1 VAALASPFASNE
13 DLAEL
18 RRLLDAL
25 GVALRGVAVRRGEA
39 DALLVKAEKA
49 PNGAGARAAGFG
61 EAAPVVEA
69 IRGGAVRA
77 LLVSGHDVLELLEPA
92 ELARLEHVV
101 LLDTHRSA
109 LERAAHVV
117 LPVRHAAEKAG
128 TFTNHAGRVQRF
140 EAAVEPAWEALSEG
154 EVFARLCS
162 SR

>member
-1 VAALASPFASNE
+1 VAI
-13 DLAEL
+13 
-18 RRLLDAL
+18 
-25 GVALRGVAVRRGEA
+25 RRGEA

-49 PNGAGARAAGFG
+49 PNGEGARALGFG
-61 EAAPVVEA
+61 DAAPVVAA
-69 IRGGAVRA
+69 IRAGAVRA
-77 LLVSGHDVLELLEPA
+77 LLVSGHDLLELVEPA
-92 ELARLEHVV
+92 ELDRLEHVI

-117 LPVRHAAEKAG
+117 LPVRHAAEKSG
-128 TFTNHAGRVQRF
+128 TFTNHAGRVQPF